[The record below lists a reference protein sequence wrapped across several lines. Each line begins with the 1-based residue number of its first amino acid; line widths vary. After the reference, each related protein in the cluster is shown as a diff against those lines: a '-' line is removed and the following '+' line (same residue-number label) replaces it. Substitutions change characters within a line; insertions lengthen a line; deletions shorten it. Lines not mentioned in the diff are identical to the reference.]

1 MRSVSIAELM
11 KLAEQTDLGDVISLD
26 VLGQC
31 VLVCTLLDP
40 ETEPE
45 IKRQVA
51 KRLASTFAYREPEQR
66 PLKEGLA
73 E

>member
-11 KLAEQTDLGDVISLD
+11 KLAEQTDLGDVIGLD

-51 KRLASTFAYREPEQR
+51 KRLASSAACRVLDQHPQ
-66 PLKEGLA
+66 KEGDA
-73 E
+73 S